1 MVVSNALAKGRL
13 RISSSK
19 DAGGLEVQG
28 RDLRTSTSI
37 IIWAP
42 KWTRSTGYQ
51 GGNRW

>member
-1 MVVSNALAKGRL
+1 MVVSNACKGRL
-13 RISSSK
+13 RISSK
-19 DAGGLEVQG
+19 DAGGLEVQV
-28 RDLRTSTSI
+28 RDVRTLTSI

>member
-1 MVVSNALAKGRL
+1 MVVSNALAKDRL
-13 RISSSK
+13 RISSK
-19 DAGGLEVQG
+19 DAGGLEVQV
-28 RDLRTSTSI
+28 RDVRTLISI

>member
-1 MVVSNALAKGRL
+1 MVASNALAKGRL
-13 RISSSK
+13 RTRSRK
-19 DAGGLEVQG
+19 DAGGLEVQV
-28 RDLRTSTSI
+28 RVVRTLTSI

>member
-1 MVVSNALAKGRL
+1 MVASNALLAYQQQEGRW
-13 RISSSK
+13 S
-19 DAGGLEVQG
+19 LEVQVKVV
-28 RDLRTSTSI
+28 RSLTSI

>member
-1 MVVSNALAKGRL
+1 MVASNGLAKGRL
-13 RISSSK
+13 RTSSRK
-19 DAGGLEVQG
+19 DAGGLEVQVKVV
-28 RDLRTSTSI
+28 RTLTSI

>member
-19 DAGGLEVQG
+19 DAGGLEVQVKVV
-28 RDLRTSTSI
+28 RTLTSI

-42 KWTRSTGYQ
+42 KWTQSTGYQ